1 MACLLQL
8 ETMGQALQYIGLTY
22 QMCRFDDGAS
32 PAQRESLSLGIDQR
46 QYPPQVMPMERM
58 KAILVVTAALA
69 FTLSPMMS
77 GGFAGFRPDQ
87 FPIPQV
93 DPPVQ
98 PAGYAFAI
106 WGVIYLWLL
115 AGAVFGLVKRAETP
129 GWDATRWPLII
140 SLVVGAAWIP
150 VAQMSPFWAAVL
162 IWGMLVTA
170 LWALLS
176 AGASDRLWLRT
187 PIALYAGWLTA
198 ASCVALGLMLAGH
211 GVVDAR
217 LAALAMIVLALVIA
231 LVIMTLRGDTPEYAG
246 AVIWALAGVVVA
258 NLGTANWAVLMLCA
272 AGIAALGVSA
282 WQAHAGLS
290 RAEGLNRPDKR

>member
-1 MACLLQL
+1 
-8 ETMGQALQYIGLTY
+8 
-22 QMCRFDDGAS
+22 
-32 PAQRESLSLGIDQR
+32 
-46 QYPPQVMPMERM
+46 MERM
-58 KAILVVTAALA
+58 KAIFVVTAAMA
-69 FTLSPMMS
+69 FTLSPLMTD
-77 GGFAGFRPDQ
+77 GFAGFRPDQ

-129 GWDATRWPLII
+129 GWDAMRWPLIV

-150 VAQMSPFWAAVL
+150 VAQMSP
-162 IWGMLVTA
+162 

-176 AGASDRLWLRT
+176 AGEADRIWLRT

-211 GVVDAR
+211 GVVSER

-231 LVIMTLRGDTPEYAG
+231 LVIMALRGDTPEYAG
-246 AVIWALAGVVVA
+246 AVIWALVGVVVA
-258 NLGTANWAVLMLCA
+258 NLGTANWVVLALCA
-272 AGIAALGVSA
+272 AGISLLGVSA

>member
-1 MACLLQL
+1 M
-8 ETMGQALQYIGLTY
+8 Y
-22 QMCRFDDGAS
+22 RFDDGAS
-32 PAQRESLSLGIDQR
+32 SAYREFARPGIDHWQGM
-46 QYPPQVMPMERM
+46 PQIIPMERM
-58 KAILVVTAALA
+58 KAIFVVTAAMA
-69 FTLSPMMS
+69 FTLSPLMTD
-77 GGFAGFRPDQ
+77 GFAGFRPDQ

-129 GWDATRWPLII
+129 GWDAMRWPLIV

-150 VAQMSPFWAAVL
+150 VAQMSPLWATVL
-162 IWGMLVTA
+162 IWVMLVTA

-176 AGASDRLWLRT
+176 AGEADRIWLRT

-211 GVVDAR
+211 GVVSER

-231 LVIMTLRGDTPEYAG
+231 LVIMALRGDTPEYAG
-246 AVIWALAGVVVA
+246 AVIWALVGVLVA
-258 NLGTANWAVLMLCA
+258 NLGTANWVVLALCA
-272 AGIAALGVSA
+272 AGIGLLGVSA